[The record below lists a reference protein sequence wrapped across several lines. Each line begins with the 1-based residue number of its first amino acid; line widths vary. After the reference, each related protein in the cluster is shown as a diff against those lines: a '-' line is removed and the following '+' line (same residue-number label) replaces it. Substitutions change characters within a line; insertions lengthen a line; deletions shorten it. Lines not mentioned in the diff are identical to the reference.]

1 MPQAGHTFAHLFC
14 EMEGREIQT
23 ITKEKNRGFQK
34 ECGGVKQKLKN
45 DLKWWGECQEAN
57 M

>member
-45 DLKWWGECQEAN
+45 DLKW
-57 M
+57 